1 MNAIAVLEKDEAIRV
16 EVIKAARDLFQRYG
30 LLKTTMEDIARAAGK
45 GKSTLYYYYKSKDE
59 IFEAILKEDMDEVF
73 ETVKRSV
80 EDEATAEGKL
90 KTFTVARLKSLD
102 QKVNLYSIVVGEVAD
117 NPKLIKKNKKDYE
130 FKEGE
135 LLRSILTFG
144 ISNGEF
150 KSIGEDDLDS
160 IVYVMLCAIRGVER
174 GLLEDNKIK
183 KLGDRVGFILDI
195 LMNGIIKH

>member
-1 MNAIAVLEKDEAIRV
+1 MNAVAVLVKDEVIRL

-30 LLKTTMEDIARAAGK
+30 LFKTTMEDIAKAVGK

-59 IFEAILKEDMDEVF
+59 IFEAILQEDMDEVF
-73 ETVKRSV
+73 QAVKGAVEKET
-80 EDEATAEGKL
+80 TAEGKL
-90 KTFTVARLKSLD
+90 KTFTLTRLKFLD
-102 QKVNLYSIVVGEVAD
+102 QKVNLFSIIVGEMAD

-135 LLRSILTFG
+135 LLRSILMFG
-144 ISNGEF
+144 ITNGEF

-160 IVYVMLCAIRGVER
+160 IVYVMLCAMRGVER

-183 KLGDRVGFILDI
+183 KLGDRLEFILDI
-195 LMNGIIKH
+195 LVNGIKH

>member
-1 MNAIAVLEKDEAIRV
+1 MSAIAVLVKDEVIRL

-30 LLKTTMEDIARAAGK
+30 LLKTTMEDIAKAVGK

-59 IFEAILKEDMDEVF
+59 IFEAILQEDMDEVF
-73 ETVKRSV
+73 QAVKRAV
-80 EDEATAEGKL
+80 EKEVTAEGKL
-90 KTFTVARLKSLD
+90 KTFTLTRLKFLD
-102 QKVNLYSIVVGEVAD
+102 QKVNLFSIIVGEMAD

-135 LLRSILTFG
+135 LLRSILMFG
-144 ISNGEF
+144 ITNGEF

-160 IVYVMLCAIRGVER
+160 IVYVMLCAMRGVER

-183 KLGDRVGFILDI
+183 KLGDRLEFILDI
-195 LMNGIIKH
+195 LVNGIKH